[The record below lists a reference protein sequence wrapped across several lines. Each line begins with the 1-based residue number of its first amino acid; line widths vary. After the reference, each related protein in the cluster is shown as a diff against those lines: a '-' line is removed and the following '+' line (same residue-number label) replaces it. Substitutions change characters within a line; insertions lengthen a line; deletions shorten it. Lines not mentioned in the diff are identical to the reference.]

1 MIAAHEKHATPEAVA
16 LAHQLSAGIPTLH
29 TDRLT
34 LRALRLEDFATLADL
49 LASDRSR
56 FVSGPMS
63 RIDAWKEFT
72 QLASGWSLHG
82 HGGWTIDQDGS
93 IAGFVM
99 IGVEPGDHERELGF
113 LLTEQAEGNG
123 IAYEAACAAR
133 DFAFDV
139 LKFPTLV
146 SYIDVNNTRSHRLA
160 ERLGGERDAQAET
173 KLTNKMR
180 IYRYTPK
187 GVRI

>member
-1 MIAAHEKHATPEAVA
+1 MIGAHEQPATSEAVA
-16 LAHQLSAGIPTLH
+16 IAHQLTTGIPTLH
-29 TDRLT
+29 TGRLT
-34 LRALRLEDFATLADL
+34 LRALKLEDFATLADL

-63 RIDAWKEFT
+63 RLDAWQEFT
-72 QLASGWSLHG
+72 QLASGWVLHG

-93 IAGFVM
+93 IAGFVL

-113 LLTEQAEGNG
+113 LLTEEAEGHG
-123 IAYEAACAAR
+123 IAFEAASAAR

-146 SYIDVNNTRSHRLA
+146 SYIDVANTRSHHLA
-160 ERLGGERDAQAET
+160 ERLGGERDALAEA
-173 KLTNKMR
+173 KMNNKMR

-187 GVRI
+187 GAHS